1 MNKSLIN
8 NIEGKNIL
16 LVPFTEKYVTA
27 DYLRWMNDAETTRF
41 VLKAQGNITIDSLL
55 LFAKTMI
62 KSDSDYFFA
71 VLLKD
76 GLRHVGNVRL
86 GPIDFEL
93 KESKFGIMIGENDL
107 RGCGVGT
114 ETVELIKSFC
124 FDKLNLDRLHFPVP
138 KLCEPAMR
146 MYKKTGFTCLGEM
159 ETVLEKNGHL
169 FTLVEWSMD
178 NPKRTRV

>member
-71 VLLKD
+71 VL
-76 GLRHVGNVRL
+76 
-86 GPIDFEL
+86 
-93 KESKFGIMIGENDL
+93 
-107 RGCGVGT
+107 
-114 ETVELIKSFC
+114 
-124 FDKLNLDRLHFPVP
+124 
-138 KLCEPAMR
+138 
-146 MYKKTGFTCLGEM
+146 Y
-159 ETVLEKNGHL
+159 
-169 FTLVEWSMD
+169 
-178 NPKRTRV
+178 